1 MRQSEQ
7 ETLAARAVAADWQ
20 AAEDEEAAEQPLDVM
35 ALHER
40 LKEVRTGRQRHSS
53 FFLLSSSFLLPSFF
67 LSSSFFPPSFF
78 LLPSF
83 AYLWKTISRQARDK
97 HIGKKQTH
105 TMWRFT

>member
-40 LKEVRTGRQRHSS
+40 LKEVRTQRQRCSS
-53 FFLLSSSFLLPSFF
+53 FFLPS
-67 LSSSFFPPSFF
+67 SFF

-83 AYLWKTISRQARDK
+83 FFLPSCSYLWKTISIQTGSGQA
-97 HIGKKQTH
+97 HWKKQTH
-105 TMWRFT
+105 TMRRFT

>member
-40 LKEVRTGRQRHSS
+40 LKEVRTGRQRHS
-53 FFLLSSSFLLPSFF
+53 FVFLLPSFT
-67 LSSSFFPPSFF
+67 
-78 LLPSF
+78 
-83 AYLWKTISRQARDK
+83 YLWKTIPVWIQTGSGQAHR
-97 HIGKKQTH
+97 KK
-105 TMWRFT
+105 